1 MQICLRHIVESLA
14 LAGFSLWAQP
24 SWAGQTINSDF
35 PDACVNQGGTTGSV
49 NFITD
54 FENGTF
60 GTEPNALNFSPDTDP
75 FPSTVEGGI
84 YENFYDIEHGDYAY
98 VANPVMARNPF
109 QHAEVTDPVF
119 GADGLFFASDPNEDT
134 PTMNFEI
141 TNVIPDE
148 NYELTFW
155 AVNSEP
161 NGISNQV
168 NAVVDGIISFS
179 TGLLLS
185 NEEALPWQK
194 YGFVFNAGNR
204 TTIQLSM
211 ASTETGPE
219 GRDFYLDNVEM
230 RLCNLTT
237 PGTISGRIFSDTD
250 GNNSFDAGVDGTLSQ
265 IEIQLFD
272 TQGTATDADDLFIS
286 VTSSGAEGIY
296 QFNNLAAN
304 PDYELR
310 VVVNDSDL
318 PSGASPGTPI
328 TLDSPLA
335 SGGNVTGQDF
345 GFDLSNAKLEASKT
359 VKHLDP
365 TAYSIPGEDVAYT
378 IEVFNRGAGAADNNS
393 LFLVDNLPPDVIFR
407 NDFFDDTTA
416 DPVKFVQDGA
426 GLDWVFDRDVGFATS
441 GPPPANFDACNYTP
455 VSVYDPDVRF
465 VCFAPDGA
473 MQGGSPSPSFSV
485 SFRTQIK

>member
-1 MQICLRHIVESLA
+1 
-14 LAGFSLWAQP
+14 
-24 SWAGQTINSDF
+24 
-35 PDACVNQGGTTGSV
+35 
-49 NFITD
+49 
-54 FENGTF
+54 
-60 GTEPNALNFSPDTDP
+60 
-75 FPSTVEGGI
+75 
-84 YENFYDIEHGDYAY
+84 
-98 VANPVMARNPF
+98 
-109 QHAEVTDPVF
+109 
-119 GADGLFFASDPNEDT
+119 
-134 PTMNFEI
+134 
-141 TNVIPDE
+141 
-148 NYELTFW
+148 
-155 AVNSEP
+155 
-161 NGISNQV
+161 
-168 NAVVDGIISFS
+168 
-179 TGLLLS
+179 
-185 NEEALPWQK
+185 
-194 YGFVFNAGNR
+194 
-204 TTIQLSM
+204 
-211 ASTETGPE
+211 
-219 GRDFYLDNVEM
+219 
-230 RLCNLTT
+230 
-237 PGTISGRIFSDTD
+237 
-250 GNNSFDAGVDGTLSQ
+250 LSQ

-272 TQGTATDADDLFIS
+272 TQGPATDADDLFIS

-310 VVVNDSDL
+310 VVVNDSNL

-345 GFDLSNAKLEASKT
+345 GFDLSNAKL
-359 VKHLDP
+359 
-365 TAYSIPGEDVAYT
+365 YT

-473 MQGGSPSPSFSV
+473 LQGGSPSPSFSV
-485 SFRTQIK
+485 SFRTRIK